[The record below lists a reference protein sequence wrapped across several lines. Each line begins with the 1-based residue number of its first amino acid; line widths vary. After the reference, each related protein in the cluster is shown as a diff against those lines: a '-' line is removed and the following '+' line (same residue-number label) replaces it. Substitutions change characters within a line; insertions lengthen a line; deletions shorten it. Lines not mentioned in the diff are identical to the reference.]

1 MEYNSLI
8 KVLDKYGINE
18 LRLDW
23 KNGLQIIGKP
33 DVLYETDNGLED
45 DDVNYTEYYAVALIV
60 KDIITRPTQNEG
72 RVSDWV
78 IQEGNSYVE
87 ISLYDDPP
95 NAVYL
100 ADGQKLWELDSDE

>member
-8 KVLDKYGINE
+8 RTLDENGEKE
-18 LRLDW
+18 LRLEW
-23 KNGLQIIGKP
+23 NNGLKIVGKP

-60 KDIITRPTQNEG
+60 KDIIVHPTQNEG
-72 RVSDWV
+72 RVCNWL
-78 IQEGNSYVE
+78 IQEGHSYVE

-95 NAVYL
+95 NAIYL
-100 ADGQKLWELDSDE
+100 ADDQKLWELDNDE